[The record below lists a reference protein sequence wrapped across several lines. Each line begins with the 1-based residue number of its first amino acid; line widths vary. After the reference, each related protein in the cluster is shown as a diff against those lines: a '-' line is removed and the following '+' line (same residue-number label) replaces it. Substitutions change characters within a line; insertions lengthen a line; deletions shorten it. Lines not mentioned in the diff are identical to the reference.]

1 MCSCHAH
8 WSSSLASGRRAAMA
22 PATHVQV
29 IQLSSVTSWY
39 ELFVPYSTMAV
50 CQNLVPLVNIKIAG
64 KWMFIPLKMV
74 LIGIDPYPYR
84 YWIYPTITVISLI
97 SCVNH
102 SADPIFWDKHFF
114 GSSTRLWKLSRF
126 DLQRVYLW
134 FLQARP
140 SQLSLPAPWICWPLL
155 CEIQQIL
162 NHKNVQ
168 IQTPHQNGPTQ
179 LSCTNVL
186 RSFSTKGRMLCSSR

>member
-29 IQLSSVTSWY
+29 IELSSVTSWY

-84 YWIYPTITVISLI
+84 YWIYPTITVISR
-97 SCVNH
+97 VNH
-102 SADPIFWDKHFF
+102 SAGCWSNFL
-114 GSSTRLWKLSRF
+114 G
-126 DLQRVYLW
+126 QA